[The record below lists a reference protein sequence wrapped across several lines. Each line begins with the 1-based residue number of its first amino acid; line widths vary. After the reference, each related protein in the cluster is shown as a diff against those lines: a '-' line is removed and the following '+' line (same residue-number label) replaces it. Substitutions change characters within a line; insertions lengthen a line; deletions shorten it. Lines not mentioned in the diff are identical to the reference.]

1 MEKTYIQSDLTKGS
15 ITKHIK
21 NIMIPASIGFLFNT
35 LFNVVDTIYAGQL
48 SKEALAGLTVS
59 FPIFFII
66 IAISSGLGSA
76 VAALASNAL
85 GKKDYKNFHQIAFNS
100 YLIGI
105 TIGLILIILAPV
117 ITMNLFLLLGA
128 EGDVLDLGVS
138 YTNMIFYGSIFFI
151 LIQISNGLLSAQG
164 NTRSNRNFLIF
175 GFFLNLIL
183 DPLLIFG
190 WFDLPRLGVVGVALA
205 TVIVQLIGTIYMTYR
220 LYKSSV
226 FDINTFKSQRFSFS
240 IFKSIIKQAIPSTL
254 NLAMIAIGIFIINY
268 YVLMFGGTDGI
279 ASYGASVRIEQIA
292 LLPALGLNIAVLTL
306 IGQNFGANQ
315 LDRMNETIIKSLKIG
330 ITMMFI
336 GGILLFFFSPLLV
349 SMFNSDENVIKI
361 GVRYLRIQVF
371 TLSSYVIINIFT
383 SFLQG
388 IKKPSFI
395 IIIGIYRQVLPFLI
409 FYLLGYEFNLGLDG
423 VWFGILIINWSAA
436 IILSYYTYKVIKKLN
451 KV

>member
-1 MEKTYIQSDLTKGS
+1 MEKTYVQSDLTKGS
-15 ITKHIK
+15 INKHIK

-85 GKKDYKNFHQIAFNS
+85 GKKDYKQFHQIAFNS
-100 YLIGI
+100 YVLGI
-105 TIGLILIILAPV
+105 ITGLILIV
-117 ITMNLFLLLGA
+117 FSSTITNYLFLLLGA
-128 EGDVLDLGVS
+128 KDDVLDLGVS
-138 YTNMIFYGSIFFI
+138 YTNMIFYGAIFFI

-164 NTRSNRNFLIF
+164 NTKSNRNFLIF

-190 WFDLPRLGVVGVALA
+190 WFGLPRLGVVGVALA
-205 TVIVQLIGTIYMTYR
+205 TVIVQLLGTIYMSYR

-226 FDINTFKSQRFSFS
+226 FEWKTFKAQRFSLQY
-240 IFKSIIKQAIPSTL
+240 FKAIIKQAIPSTL

-306 IGQNFGANQ
+306 VGQNFGANQ
-315 LDRMNETIIKSLKIG
+315 FLRMNETIIKSLKIG
-330 ITMMFI
+330 IIMMII
-336 GGILLFFFSPLLV
+336 GGIFLYIFSPLLV
-349 SMFNSDENVIKI
+349 GLFNSDENVIRI

-371 TLSSYVIINIFT
+371 TLSSYVILNIFT

-388 IKKPSFI
+388 IKKPNFI
-395 IIIGIYRQVLPFLI
+395 IIIGVYRQVLPFLI
-409 FYLLGYEFNLGLDG
+409 FYLLGYHYNLGLDG
-423 VWFGILIINWSAA
+423 VWFGILAINWSAA
-436 IILSYYTYKVIKKLN
+436 IILTYYTYKVIKKLN